1 MIYTITLNPSID
13 KYILVD
19 RLAKDDTLRATD
31 LHQDPGGKGIN
42 VSRVVK
48 ELGGQTKAFGFVGG
62 CPGYM
67 LRSYMTDR
75 EIPFDYIEI
84 EEETRINVIISDVS
98 DGSQTRISVPGPHVG
113 MSDMA
118 DFTEKLQRAQPK
130 PSFWVMGGNIPRGLP
145 KDMYRTLITILQQN
159 GIRCVLDAD
168 DEALRLGVE
177 AKPFMIKPNEF
188 ELARLANKELSGLDD
203 YAQAARKLAADGIG
217 VVAVTLG
224 KKGMIVA
231 TREKTFHVTS
241 PDVKPKSKVGAGD
254 STVAGMIY
262 GLEQGRSLE
271 EAARLGVAAGTAA
284 VLSEGTRLCRKED
297 VDRLL
302 PQVTVRELGVEVR
315 HG

>member
-1 MIYTITLNPSID
+1 MIHTITLNPSID

-42 VSRVVK
+42 VSRVLK
-48 ELGGQTKAFGFVGG
+48 ELGAQTKAFGFIGG

-67 LRSYMTDR
+67 LKSYMMDR
-75 EIPFDYIEI
+75 EIPFDYVEI
-84 EEETRINVIISDVS
+84 EGETRINVIISDTS
-98 DGSQTRISVPGPHVG
+98 DNSQTRISVPGPHVS
-113 MSDMA
+113 MSDVA
-118 DFTEKLQRAQPK
+118 IFTEKLKKVQPQ
-130 PSFWVMGGNIPRGLP
+130 PSFWVMGGNVPRGLP
-145 KDMYRTLITILQQN
+145 RDMYRTLIKILQQD
-159 GIRCVLDAD
+159 GVRCVLDAD

-188 ELARLANKELSGLDD
+188 ELARLANRELSGLED
-203 YAQAARKLAADGIG
+203 YAKAAREIAADGIG

-231 TREKTFHVTS
+231 THEKSFQVTS

-254 STVAGMIY
+254 STVAGIVY
-262 GLEQGRSLE
+262 GLEQGKTLE
-271 EAARLGVAAGTAA
+271 ESARLGVAAGTAA
-284 VLSEGTRLCRKED
+284 VLTEGTQLCTRDD
-297 VDRLL
+297 VYRLL
-302 PQVTVRELGVEVR
+302 PQIEVQEISAEVR